1 MRIPADKLL
10 SPRPLVLA
18 DLFRMIMLWSLLF
31 VAARS
36 YYHDLDVF
44 SPYRQVILILTLYV
58 AWETSRCI
66 TASRL
71 CSAHTHGAIR
81 FWSIMGIVF
90 GCFGCYFLWMRS
102 RALYLWAY
110 DSSYPRQWPYPDRL
124 IEFCFLFV
132 SGASS
137 RDCGMSSH
145 WHGWVISISE
155 ILVGTSILL
164 LVVSLGQFFACVLRR
179 GAENGSK
186 GSDQKR

>member
-1 MRIPADKLL
+1 MHGSEVLSRELAPSFFLRPKQFPAHHEGGVTRCNLQRRGKKRDSGGVKSSQITRLARRLSGLVNL
-10 SPRPLVLA
+10 SPR
-18 DLFRMIMLWSLLF
+18 R
-31 VAARS
+31 
-36 YYHDLDVF
+36 
-44 SPYRQVILILTLYV
+44 
-58 AWETSRCI
+58 
-66 TASRL
+66 
-71 CSAHTHGAIR
+71 
-81 FWSIMGIVF
+81 
-90 GCFGCYFLWMRS
+90 
-102 RALYLWAY
+102 
-110 DSSYPRQWPYPDRL
+110 PYPDRL